1 MICAILERMWCVGP
15 THTLRYILHAPKF
28 SPLPTVIPFSTDNQV
43 TTLVFI
49 ISESQLWCTMVVAMQ
64 NSQII
69 LIITSKKWHV
79 WPKMTELLYHC
90 ISSTSES
97 FQGVGLLVNWLWLCA
112 YFPNE
117 HGIPIQQDLVLFV
130 IPCKCYYLYSVWMMN
145 YIIFSYCR
153 HTS

>member
-1 MICAILERMWCVGP
+1 MLVLPSIHLDN
-15 THTLRYILHAPKF
+15 YILHAPKF
-28 SPLPTVIPFSTDNQV
+28 SPLPTMIPFSTDNQV
-43 TTLVFI
+43 NYNITVHHFRKLTVMY
-49 ISESQLWCTMVVAMQ
+49 MVVAMQ
-64 NSQII
+64 NSQVI

-79 WPKMTELLYHC
+79 WPKITELLYHC

-130 IPCKCYYLYSVWMMN
+130 IARKCYYLYSVWMMN
-145 YIIFSYCR
+145 YNIFSYCR